1 MDRRLNGSRSTG
13 GEYMI
18 QTNSDSASPT
28 TALNHPSIEIIDS
41 KELAL
46 RLRVPE
52 SWVRDRVRARSDDPL
67 PYVKI
72 GRYVR
77 FEWGSPDLVEWWA
90 RHRVS
95 KQGKNGGGP

>member
-1 MDRRLNGSRSTG
+1 
-13 GEYMI
+13 MI
-18 QTNSDSASPT
+18 QTSSDIASPT
-28 TALNHPSIEIIDS
+28 TALNDPSIEIIDS
-41 KELAL
+41 KELAT

-67 PYVKI
+67 PHVKI

-95 KQGKNGGGP
+95 KQGRNGGGF

>member
-1 MDRRLNGSRSTG
+1 
-13 GEYMI
+13 MI
-18 QTNSDSASPT
+18 ETSADIASPP
-28 TALNHPSIEIIDS
+28 TAFNDPSIEIIDS
-41 KELAL
+41 KELAT

-67 PYVKI
+67 PHVKI

-95 KQGKNGGGP
+95 KQGRNGGGF

>member
-1 MDRRLNGSRSTG
+1 
-13 GEYMI
+13 MI
-18 QTNSDSASPT
+18 QTSSDIASPT
-28 TALNHPSIEIIDS
+28 TALNDPSIEIIDS
-41 KELAL
+41 KELAT

-52 SWVRDRVRARSDDPL
+52 SWVRDRVRVRSDDPL
-67 PYVKI
+67 PHVKI

-95 KQGKNGGGP
+95 KQGRNGGGF

>member
-1 MDRRLNGSRSTG
+1 
-13 GEYMI
+13 MI
-18 QTNSDSASPT
+18 QTSSDIASPT
-28 TALNHPSIEIIDS
+28 TALNDPSIEIIDS
-41 KELAL
+41 KELAT

-52 SWVRDRVRARSDDPL
+52 SWVRDRVRTRSDDPL
-67 PYVKI
+67 PHVKI

-95 KQGKNGGGP
+95 KQGRNGGGF

>member
-1 MDRRLNGSRSTG
+1 
-13 GEYMI
+13 MI
-18 QTNSDSASPT
+18 QTSSDIASPT
-28 TALNHPSIEIIDS
+28 TALNDPSIEIIDS
-41 KELAL
+41 KQLAT

-52 SWVRDRVRARSDDPL
+52 SWVRDRVRTRSDDPL
-67 PYVKI
+67 PHVKI

-95 KQGKNGGGP
+95 KQGRNGGGF

>member
-1 MDRRLNGSRSTG
+1 
-13 GEYMI
+13 MI
-18 QTNSDSASPT
+18 QTSSDNASPT
-28 TALNHPSIEIIDS
+28 TALNDPSIEIIDS
-41 KELAL
+41 KELAT

-52 SWVRDRVRARSDDPL
+52 SWVRDRVRTRSDDPL
-67 PYVKI
+67 PHVKI

-95 KQGKNGGGP
+95 KQGRNGGGF

>member
-1 MDRRLNGSRSTG
+1 
-13 GEYMI
+13 MI
-18 QTNSDSASPT
+18 QTSSDIASPT
-28 TALNHPSIEIIDS
+28 TALNDPSIEIIDS
-41 KELAL
+41 KQLAT

-52 SWVRDRVRARSDDPL
+52 SWVRDRVRVRSDDPL
-67 PYVKI
+67 PHVKI

-95 KQGKNGGGP
+95 KQGRNGGGF

>member
-1 MDRRLNGSRSTG
+1 
-13 GEYMI
+13 MI
-18 QTNSDSASPT
+18 RTSPDPASPT
-28 TALNHPSIEIIDS
+28 TAMNHPSIEVVDS
-41 KELAL
+41 EELAR

-67 PYVKI
+67 PHVKI

-77 FEWGSPDLVEWWA
+77 FEWGSPDLVQWWA

-95 KQGKNGGGP
+95 KQGKNGDGP

>member
-1 MDRRLNGSRSTG
+1 MVQ
-13 GEYMI
+13 I
-18 QTNSDSASPT
+18 NSNSVSPT
-28 TALNHPSIEIIDS
+28 TAVNHPSIEIIDS

-52 SWVRDRVRARSDDPL
+52 SWVRDRVRARSDDRL

-77 FEWGSPDLVEWWA
+77 FEWGSQDLVEWWA

-95 KQGKNGGGP
+95 KQEKNGGGPQGG